1 MLCNKFNK
9 KSNGYL
15 VLMSMICVLVINLI
29 TSIPIIGG
37 FCTLI
42 VSLFG
47 LGIFTYLIFNNK
59 KVSANKNTETIES
72 K

>member
-1 MLCNKFNK
+1 
-9 KSNGYL
+9 
-15 VLMSMICVLVINLI
+15 MSIICVLVINLI

-47 LGIFTYLIFNNK
+47 LGIFTYLIFNSK
-59 KVSANKNTETIES
+59 KVSANEDTETIKS